1 MIVFEGPDCCYQ
13 HAYKAPSYPANP
25 ELKAMAVAARYN
37 DQGAPINQAAVIMM

>member
-25 ELKAMAVAARYN
+25 ELAARYN
-37 DQGAPINQAAVIMM
+37 DQGAPINQAAVVMM